1 MVFAQ
6 SHLAVLAVGHPL
18 APSVS
23 SSLASS
29 LASSTGSGGSSP
41 TALPALSARPHP
53 LDPSGSAGEGVPGK
67 PGALLV
73 GGLLGVAGRLSRTVL
88 PFRAEHKK
96 NGK

>member
-1 MVFAQ
+1 M
-6 SHLAVLAVGHPL
+6 LAVGHPL

-41 TALPALSARPHP
+41 TALPALSVRTHP

-67 PGALLV
+67 PGALLP
-73 GGLLGVAGRLSRTVL
+73 LCTCLDAF
-88 PFRAEHKK
+88 P
-96 NGK
+96 